1 MKACSAW
8 AIACVLAGTGCA
20 PNASHQKPWPGV
32 KVDGQTSAK
41 NIAVIEF
48 DEQGDFWDTAQL
60 KRGIDLIKS
69 TPRPLLV
76 TYVHGWRHDARAS
89 DTDLQRF
96 KEFID
101 ELNHKKPAGYTACGL
116 YIGWR
121 GASVDEA
128 YPGASLVPALAS
140 FWNRKR
146 ATERVADIGLCRV
159 LTQTASTAWKRD
171 GRVVAIGHSFG
182 GRILEKAVGMS
193 AAAQAG
199 NEAMTPLADLT
210 ILINPASESLTAR
223 KIKLALQQW
232 KKPHPLII
240 AVGSTNDFANG
251 VAWKYGYRLS
261 PQSPVRNYVTRG
273 KADPQKHFLDVT
285 VTNDGRQLTHAF
297 QPDPSKSARMRGD
310 TVAFNLSGLDAER
323 HQPIYIR
330 VKSGQPPQPYLL
342 HELNPREV
350 EGVDYVIDSDAYWAF
365 QVPTEVFSK
374 HGGDGRERGIFN
386 DSMTDLMCALFAKAD
401 LRDRA
406 DGGPKVAPT
415 TESLKMEPA
424 ARSVAR

>member
-1 MKACSAW
+1 MKFRLAW
-8 AIACVLAGTGCA
+8 MVAFALTCVGCA
-20 PNASHQKPWPGV
+20 PNASHQRPWPDV
-32 KVDGQTSAK
+32 KVAGQASAPS
-41 NIAVIEF
+41 IAVIEF

-60 KRGIDLIKS
+60 KRGLDLIKS
-69 TPRPLLV
+69 TPRPLLI
-76 TYVHGWRHDARAS
+76 TYVHGWRHDARSS
-89 DTDLQRF
+89 DSDLQRF

-116 YIGWR
+116 YLGWR
-121 GASVDEA
+121 GASVDET
-128 YPGASLVPALAS
+128 YRGVSWLPAVAS

-159 LTQTASTAWKRD
+159 LAQTASTAWKRD

-182 GRILEKAVGMS
+182 GRILERAVGMS

-199 NEAMTPLADLT
+199 NDAMTPLADLT

-223 KIKLALQQW
+223 KLKLALQQW

-240 AVGSTNDFANG
+240 AVGATDDFANG
-251 VAWKYGYRLS
+251 VAWKYSYRLT
-261 PQSPVRNYVTRG
+261 PKPLTRDYVTRG

-285 VTNDGRQLTHAF
+285 VTNDGRQLTHAL
-297 QPDPSKSARMRGD
+297 QPDKAKPTMKGD
-310 TVAFNLSGLDAER
+310 TVAFNLSGLDAR

-330 VKSGQPPQPYLL
+330 VGADSSPQPYLL
-342 HELNPREV
+342 HELNPKDV

-365 QVPTEVFSK
+365 QVPPEVFSK

-386 DSMTDLMCALFAKAD
+386 DSMTDLMCALFAKGD

-406 DGGPKVAPT
+406 DGGPKVMPT
-415 TESLKMEPA
+415 TAPLKLEHA
-424 ARSVAR
+424 ARSATR